1 MAELVIISI
10 FYAFILLYRL
20 LKFSVILLYKVV
32 FFILKVLANIFAWSL
47 MFPGTKYSGD
57 WEPPQPEDNSY
68 YEEHEHEYK
77 YYRPQQKVKAESCYD
92 VLGVSADDD
101 LVTIKKVY
109 RSLSKI
115 YHPDVNQSKLAEE
128 KFKKITD
135 AWEQVQELNKV

>member
-1 MAELVIISI
+1 M
-10 FYAFILLYRL
+10 
-20 LKFSVILLYKVV
+20 
-32 FFILKVLANIFAWSL
+32 
-47 MFPGTKYSGD
+47 
-57 WEPPQPEDNSY
+57 
-68 YEEHEHEYK
+68 
-77 YYRPQQKVKAESCYD
+77 
-92 VLGVSADDD
+92 LGVSADDD